1 MERIC
6 ISVRDIICEATI
18 FYGYTAQH
26 PNTLRVLFRMK
37 DAVNGHLLQLAAEQT
52 IRRYPYYAVHCV
64 SDGKEYL
71 LEPHSKPF
79 VVHHT
84 QEPVALGGEES
95 NGYLLAVSYWE
106 DKIWVNL
113 YHGLT
118 DGTGALN
125 FGRTLLYY
133 YCREMYDPDLPA
145 DGVHVNDGPI
155 PPEEWEN
162 PYHQI
167 MTGERKLPDEKDI
180 LVQVKPDSSI
190 QPLNLLGESR
200 VTQTAPQYYDLRIP
214 EQQLMEYCRTQDGT
228 PGVVVSLLM
237 SRAIDRL
244 HPGNNRPIV
253 TGMAMNLRPALGAPL
268 YKGSPLAIAY
278 LPYTDRVRQ
287 KPFDTQATI
296 YRGRLILAAD
306 QERLLAGV
314 KASTRLYNAIDQQP
328 TVEKKCQLAK
338 QVVDRYHGGA
348 TFNVSYVGPA
358 RLAAME
364 PYVLETLMQND
375 CTDLTIEMMASHGS
389 FFLTIV
395 QEWKED
401 MYFKAFCEELKA
413 QGIEYELLSQGEH
426 HVPLLTL
433 PDKSL

>member
-1 MERIC
+1 M
-6 ISVRDIICEATI
+6 SVRDIICEATI
-18 FYGYTAQH
+18 FYSYTAQH
-26 PNTLRVLFRMK
+26 PNTLRVQFRMK
-37 DAVNGHLLQLAAEQT
+37 DAVNGQLLQLAAAEA
-52 IRRYPYYAVHCV
+52 IRRYPYYRVHCV

-71 LEPHSKPF
+71 LEPHGEPF
-79 VVHHT
+79 VVRHT
-84 QEPVALGGEES
+84 PEPVALGGEEA

-106 DKIWVNL
+106 DRIWVNV

-118 DGTGALN
+118 DATGALN
-125 FGRTLLYY
+125 FGRTLLSY
-133 YCREMYDPDLPA
+133 YCRERYDPNLSA
-145 DGVHVNDGPI
+145 EGVRVNDGPI
-155 PPEEWEN
+155 PQEEWEN
-162 PYHQI
+162 PYRQI
-167 MTGERKLPDEKDI
+167 MSGERELPDEKDI
-180 LVQVKPDSSI
+180 LVRVKPDASI
-190 QPLNLLGESR
+190 QPLNLLGEAR
-200 VTQTAPQYYDLRIP
+200 VTQSAPQYYDLRIP
-214 EQQLMEYCRTQDGT
+214 EQQLMQYCRSQDGT

-244 HPGNNRPIV
+244 HPGNSRTIV

-268 YKGSPLAIAY
+268 YKGSSLAIAY
-278 LPYTDRVRQ
+278 LPYTDRVRK

-306 QERLLAGV
+306 QERLLSGV
-314 KASTRLYNAIDQQP
+314 KASTRLYQAIDQQP

-375 CTDLTIEMMASHGS
+375 CTDLTIEMMAAHGS

-401 MYFKAFCEELKA
+401 LYVKAFCEELQV

-426 HVPLLTL
+426 HVPRLTL
-433 PDKSL
+433 PK

>member
-1 MERIC
+1 M
-6 ISVRDIICEATI
+6 SVRDIICEATI
-18 FYGYTAQH
+18 FYSHTVQH
-26 PNTLRVLFRMK
+26 PNTFRLLFRMK
-37 DAVNGHLLQLAAEQT
+37 DKVDGNVLQLAADQA

-64 SDGKEYL
+64 SDGREYL
-71 LEPHSKPF
+71 LEPHSEPF
-79 VVHHT
+79 VVRHT
-84 QEPVALGGEES
+84 PEPVALGGEES

-106 DKIWVNL
+106 DRIWVNV

-118 DGTGALN
+118 DATGALN
-125 FGRTLLYY
+125 FSRTLLYY
-133 YCREMYDPDLPA
+133 YCRERYDPDLSA
-145 DGVHVNDGPI
+145 EGVRVNDGPI
-155 PPEEWEN
+155 PQEEWEN
-162 PYHQI
+162 PYRQI
-167 MTGERKLPDEKDI
+167 MSGERELPDEKDI
-180 LVQVKPDSSI
+180 LVRVKPDASI
-190 QPLNLLGESR
+190 QPLNLLGESQ
-200 VTQTAPQYYDLRIP
+200 VTQSAPQYYDLRIP
-214 EQQLMEYCRTQDGT
+214 EQQLMQYCRSQDGT

-244 HPGNNRPIV
+244 HPGNSRTIV

-278 LPYTDRVRQ
+278 LPYTDRVRK

-306 QERLLAGV
+306 QERLLSGV
-314 KASTRLYNAIDQQP
+314 KASTRLYQALDQQP

-348 TFNVSYVGPA
+348 TFTVSYVGPA

-375 CTDLTIEMMASHGS
+375 CTDLTIEMMAAHGS

-401 MYFKAFCEELKA
+401 LYVKAFCEELQA

-426 HVPLLTL
+426 HVPRLTL
-433 PDKSL
+433 PGNSL